1 MKNFF
6 PILIF
11 FLGVVSSPAQDWTSR
26 TVTYDSKDIVTVAT
40 QVRFTT
46 VVVLPETEKILDY
59 VIGDNAFWVI
69 EGIENFAYI
78 KPSKEGATSNV
89 TLITAS
95 GKLYSL
101 VVTEISDAGG
111 TPDLKVFI
119 QDSDPDPV
127 PRPPRFVP
135 VEEANQLRESLVQI
149 SEQAEKDKERFR
161 RQYGQQLHF
170 VYKFDRNKKPFYV
183 SAIYHDDKF
192 TYIHSEAAEKP
203 VLYEYTEDNKT
214 LNLVNFQ
221 MEGDGVYVVAK
232 VLDRGQLA
240 IGKKKLK
247 FERQY

>member
-26 TVTYDSKDIVTVAT
+26 TVTYNSKDIVTVAT
-40 QVRFTT
+40 QIRFTT
-46 VVVLPETEKILDY
+46 IVVLPESEKILDY

-127 PRPPRFVP
+127 PRAPRFVP
-135 VEEANQLRESLVQI
+135 VEEANQLRDALV
-149 SEQAEKDKERFR
+149 
-161 RQYGQQLHF
+161 
-170 VYKFDRNKKPFYV
+170 
-183 SAIYHDDKF
+183 
-192 TYIHSEAAEKP
+192 
-203 VLYEYTEDNKT
+203 
-214 LNLVNFQ
+214 
-221 MEGDGVYVVAK
+221 
-232 VLDRGQLA
+232 
-240 IGKKKLK
+240 
-247 FERQY
+247 

>member
-1 MKNFF
+1 MKKFF
-6 PILIF
+6 LILIV
-11 FLGVVSSPAQDWTSR
+11 FLGVVSSSAQDWTSR
-26 TVTYDSKDIVTVAT
+26 TVTYDPKDIVTVAT

-46 VVVLPETEKILDY
+46 IVVLPETEKILDY

-127 PRPPRFVP
+127 PRAPRFVP
-135 VEEANQLRESLVQI
+135 VEEANQLRDALVQI
-149 SEQAEKDKERFR
+149 SAQADKDKERFR
-161 RQYGQQLHF
+161 RRYGEQLQF
-170 VYKFDRNKKPFYV
+170 VYKFDRNKKPFWV
-183 SAIYHDDKF
+183 SAIYHDGQF
-192 TYIHSEAAEKP
+192 TYIHSAAQEKP

-221 MEGDGVYVVAK
+221 MEGAGLYVIAK